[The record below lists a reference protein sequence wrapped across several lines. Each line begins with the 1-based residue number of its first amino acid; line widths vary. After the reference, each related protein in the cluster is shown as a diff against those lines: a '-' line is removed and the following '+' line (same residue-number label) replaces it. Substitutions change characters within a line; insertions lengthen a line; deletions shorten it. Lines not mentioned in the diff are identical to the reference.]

1 MSITGQAQELVKAL
15 VDLDVRATMDPSNIQ
30 PPCILVEPS
39 SGAFN
44 FLGGDCQLTYRFNLL
59 VILPGVRIVD
69 SLPNADQLITKMLE
83 AGMPLSEWN
92 PIAVP
97 WGDGSVPA
105 LSFPV
110 EIAAPWA
117 D

>member
-1 MSITGQAQELVKAL
+1 VSITKQAQELVGELVAL
-15 VDLDVRATMDPSNIQ
+15 NVRATMDPSNIQ

-39 SGAFN
+39 SGVFN
-44 FLGGDCQLTYRFNLL
+44 YLGGDCQLTYRFNLL
-59 VILPGVRIVD
+59 VILPGARIAD
-69 SLPNADQLITKMLE
+69 SMPNADQLITAMLE
-83 AGMPLSEWN
+83 AGIPLTEWT

-97 WGDGSVPA
+97 WGDSSMPA
-105 LSFPV
+105 LRFPV